1 MPKSFSMIIP
11 AYREGKKPVELLK
24 TVEESKL
31 NYYDLEEI
39 YLVIQGDIG
48 PVKKF
53 SKETDLP
60 LKIIEEKERRG
71 KASAINTGLRE
82 IQNKRIVLSS
92 ADILLEDKTLKKLLE
107 RLEEEK
113 IGIVTAR
120 PVPLNNK
127 DSFAGYFINTLWR
140 LHHLVSKR
148 QPKAGEIIAFKNV
161 IDRLPENTAADEEFI
176 KSKMLMKGYR
186 AKYEEEAV
194 VYNEGPYNVSNL
206 FNQRWRIFIG
216 HLDLK
221 KRKNYSAP
229 SMKPSIILQSV
240 FEYLQKEGIHPY
252 FFVSALFELFTR
264 TSAWLSYKFF
274 DKNPY
279 IWNKS

>member
-1 MPKSFSMIIP
+1 MIIP

-24 TVEESKL
+24 TVEESEL
-31 NYYDLEEI
+31 NDYDLEEI
-39 YLVIQGDIG
+39 YLVIPGDTE
-48 PVKKF
+48 PVKEF

-71 KASAINTGLRE
+71 KASAINTGLRK

-92 ADILLEDKTLKKLLE
+92 ADVLLEDKTLKKLLE

-113 IGIVTAR
+113 VGIVTAR

-140 LHHLVSKR
+140 LHHFVSKR
-148 QPKAGEIIAFKNV
+148 HPKAGEIIAFKNV
-161 IDRLPENTAADEEFI
+161 IDKLPENTAADEEFI
-176 KSKMLMKGYR
+176 KSKILMKGYKT
-186 AKYEEEAV
+186 KYEEEAI
-194 VYNEGPYNVSNL
+194 VYNEGPDIVSNL

-221 KRKNYSAP
+221 KRSDYSAP
-229 SMKPSIILQSV
+229 SMRPAILLSS
-240 FEYLQKEGIHPY
+240 FLEYLKKEGLHLY
-252 FFVSALFELFTR
+252 LFFSVLFELLAR
-264 TSAWLSYKFF
+264 VNGWISYKLLGRS
-274 DKNPY
+274 PY
-279 IWNKS
+279 IWKKA